1 MNRTNTSYNNYQNN
15 PYPPPYGGNVPP
27 QATQPPYPPHP
38 RKVKHPP
45 VAGNGFDAV
54 FMIIT
59 LAFSIFAVHAV
70 FFAGFFKLGFTVAF
84 AIWFVLENIYIFS
97 KAKPKFSVYTVL
109 LGLLSLAASGVF
121 TLYNDEVINAA
132 LLIFM
137 AFSNALYFVLNTKQN
152 LFNAGEIGS
161 VLDAARF
168 VIVTPFKCIS
178 EPFKSVFA
186 DKKQQNV
193 SGQAKPKVKTG
204 HILLGILI
212 SVPIAAILIV
222 LLSNADP
229 AFKGL
234 IGKLFSNL
242 LLSVVKLILGIIL
255 FPLLLSPAF
264 AYRHSIVNR
273 DRKPAVKKDHKRFPA
288 AIAITVLSVIS
299 LVFIVYLFAQ
309 LAYFFSAF
317 RGILPENYSASD
329 YARKGFFEL
338 CAICALNALFIMF
351 SMAFVKAESKG
362 SSALLKLFQTFI
374 AVVSLVIAASSFS
387 KMYLYISL
395 YGLTRKRVLTSIF
408 IVLLAIVFVA
418 LMIRTFASKFPYMKM
433 IAVCAAIVLIAVGYM
448 DIDYRITKYNFEQY
462 KAGNLTILDT
472 DGGFIDEVGD
482 SAADYV
488 YKFATEGK
496 GDIKARAQSKLCELW
511 GRQNIKHYYSVN
523 NPKSDTLLSYNRA
536 RVNSEKVLKVCNKK
550 YMYDSFFQTFLA
562 DMNYDY
568 TRAIGILPEH
578 LHDYC
583 YDYVSARE
591 RENA

>member
-1 MNRTNTSYNNYQNN
+1 MNNTNTSYTNNPYN
-15 PYPPPYGGNVPP
+15 PYPPPPPYGGYVPP
-27 QATQPPYPPHP
+27 QAPYPPYPG
-38 RKVKHPP
+38 KVKHPP

-54 FMIIT
+54 FMILT
-59 LAFSIFAVHAV
+59 LAFSVFAVHAV
-70 FFAGFFKLGFTVAF
+70 FFAGFFKLGFTVAY

-97 KAKPKFSVYTVL
+97 KAKPKFSFYTVL
-109 LGLLSLAASGVF
+109 LGVLSLAASGVF
-121 TLYNDEVINAA
+121 TLYNDEVINTA
-132 LLIFM
+132 LLLFI
-137 AFSNALYFVLNTKQN
+137 AFANAMYFVLNTRQN
-152 LFNAGEIGS
+152 LFHAGEIGS

-168 VIVTPFKCIS
+168 VIVIPFQFIS
-178 EPFKSVFA
+178 EPFKSVFEG
-186 DKKQQNV
+186 KKQQ
-193 SGQAKPKVKTG
+193 GAPEQGRRKPKTG
-204 HILLGILI
+204 QIILGILI
-212 SVPIAAILIV
+212 SVPIAAVLIG
-222 LLSNADP
+222 LLTNADP

-264 AYRHSIVNR
+264 AYRYSIVNR
-273 DRKPAVKKDHKRFPA
+273 NRKPAVKKDRKRFPA

-299 LVFIVYLFAQ
+299 LVYIVYLFAQ

-351 SMAFVKAESKG
+351 SMAFVKEESKG

-387 KMYLYISL
+387 KMNLYISL
-395 YGLTRKRVLTSIF
+395 YGFTRKRVLTSIF
-408 IVLLAIVFVA
+408 IVILAIVFVA
-418 LMIRTFASKFPYMKM
+418 LIIRTFAAKFPYMKM
-433 IAVCAAIVLIAVGYM
+433 IAVCAACVLIAVGYA

-462 KAGNLTILDT
+462 QRGQLTILDT
-472 DGGFIDEVGD
+472 DGGFMDEMGD
-482 SAADYV
+482 SAIDYI

-511 GRQNIKHYYSVN
+511 GRQNVKHYYSFN
-523 NPKSDTLLSYNRA
+523 LPKSETLLSYNRA
-536 RVNSEKVLKVCNKK
+536 RVRSEAVLKNCNQDYK
-550 YMYDSFFQTFLA
+550 YDSFFQTFLA
-562 DMNYDY
+562 DMGYDY
-568 TRAIGILPEH
+568 AHTVGILPEH

-583 YDYVSARE
+583 YDYECARD
-591 RENA
+591 REIE

>member
-1 MNRTNTSYNNYQNN
+1 MNHTNPSYNAAPNGA
-15 PYPPPYGGNVPP
+15 YPPPYGANVPP
-27 QATQPPYPPHP
+27 QAPYPPYP

-45 VAGNGFDAV
+45 VVGNGFDAV
-54 FMIIT
+54 FMILT

-70 FFAGFFKLGFTVAF
+70 FFAGFFKLGFTVAYI
-84 AIWFVLENIYIFS
+84 IWFILENIYIFS

-121 TLYNDEVINAA
+121 TLYNDEAINAA
-132 LLIFM
+132 LLIFI
-137 AFSNALYFVLNTKQN
+137 AFANALYFVLNTKQN
-152 LFNAGEIGS
+152 LFNPGEIGS
-161 VLDAARF
+161 VLDALRF
-168 VIVTPFKCIS
+168 VIVIPFEFIA
-178 EPFKSVFA
+178 EPFKSVFEG
-186 DKKQQNV
+186 KKQPGAAAQ
-193 SGQAKPKVKTG
+193 GKRKPKTG
-204 HILLGILI
+204 QILLGILI
-212 SVPIAAILIV
+212 SVPIAAVLIV

-234 IGKLFSNL
+234 IGKLFSNI

-264 AYRHSIVNR
+264 AYRYSIVNR
-273 DRKPAVKKDHKRFPA
+273 NQKPAVKKDRKRFPA

-299 LVFIVYLFAQ
+299 LIFVVYLFAQ

-317 RGILPENYSASD
+317 RGILPDNYSASD

-338 CAICALNALFIMF
+338 CAICALNAVFIMF
-351 SMAFVKAESKG
+351 SMAFVKTESKG

-387 KMYLYISL
+387 KMFLYISL

-408 IVLLAIVFVA
+408 IVMLAIVFVA
-418 LMIRTFASKFPYMKM
+418 LIIRTFASKFPYMKM
-433 IAVCAAIVLIAVGYM
+433 IAVCAAAVLIAVGYA

-462 KAGNLTILDT
+462 QAGNLAILDT

-482 SAADYV
+482 SAIDYI

-496 GDIKARAQSKLCELW
+496 GDIQDRAQSKLCELW
-511 GRQNIKHYYSVN
+511 GRENVKHYYSLN
-523 NPKSDTLLSYNRA
+523 LAKSDTLLSYNRA
-536 RVNSEKVLKVCNKK
+536 RVRSQEVLKQCNEK
-550 YMYDSFFQTFLA
+550 YLYDSFFQTFLA
-562 DMNYDY
+562 DNNYDY
-568 TRAIGILPEH
+568 SRTVGILPEH

-583 YDYVSARE
+583 YDYESAG
-591 RENA
+591 NI